1 MKSILLSIVVA
12 SCFITLAKAA
22 ENASKYVQVEP
33 IKPISI
39 KYQDSWEVPIV
50 INVEKGY
57 HIQANPAS
65 APNLIATTLTLTPNS
80 NFEIG
85 EAIYPKGDMQKVAGL
100 TMMVSSYHDKVTL
113 KVPIK
118 LMANS
123 KNKKYELTGK
133 LKYQACNEKTC
144 YFPMAIPIKIPVK
157 VN

>member
-1 MKSILLSIVVA
+1 MKSLILSLVITT
-12 SCFITLAKAA
+12 CFHFGWAA
-22 ENASKYVQVEP
+22 ENATKYVQVEP

-39 KYQDSWEVPIV
+39 KYQDSWEVPV
-50 INVEKGY
+50 VLNVEKGY

-65 APNLIATTLTLTPNS
+65 APNLIATTLEVTPNP

-85 EAIYPKGDMQKVAGL
+85 PSIYPKGDMQKVAGL
-100 TMMVSSYHDKVTL
+100 SMMVAAYHDKVTL
-113 KVPIK
+113 KIPIK
-118 LMANS
+118 LLVEAKS
-123 KNKKYELTGK
+123 KKYELVGK